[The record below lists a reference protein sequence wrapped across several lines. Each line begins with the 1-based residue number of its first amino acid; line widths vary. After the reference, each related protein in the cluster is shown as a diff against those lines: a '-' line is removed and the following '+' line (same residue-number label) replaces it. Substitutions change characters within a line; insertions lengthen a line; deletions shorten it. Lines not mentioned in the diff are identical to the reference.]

1 MRIQEE
7 RLHSNKKV
15 HRRIFV
21 RDITFVT
28 EHLLSYVIF
37 CGFFRLLLPFRLIQF
52 YKERKFCSRKWWGGR
67 GVGGSWG
74 VFVGVGATPL
84 PPVPTTLKEGI
95 KIAEGNQQIIHL
107 SYLPEPKDSLKIN
120 AFGYFLSVLDTF
132 LMSVIVANSAS
143 SFFVLFIRE

>member
-1 MRIQEE
+1 MMRAEG
-7 RLHSNKKV
+7 L
-15 HRRIFV
+15 
-21 RDITFVT
+21 
-28 EHLLSYVIF
+28 
-37 CGFFRLLLPFRLIQF
+37 
-52 YKERKFCSRKWWGGR
+52 GGA
-67 GVGGSWG
+67 GG
-74 VFVGVGATPL
+74 VFVGIDATPL
-84 PPVPTTLKEGI
+84 PPVPTTLKEQI